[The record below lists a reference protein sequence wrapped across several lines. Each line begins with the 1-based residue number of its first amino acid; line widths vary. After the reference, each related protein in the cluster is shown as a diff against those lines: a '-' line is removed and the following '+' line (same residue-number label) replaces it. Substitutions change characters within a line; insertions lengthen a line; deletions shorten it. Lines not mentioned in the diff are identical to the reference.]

1 MARRS
6 SSSSSSGPWRYLNP
20 AYYLKRPK
28 RLALLFFVF
37 VAATFA
43 FWDRQSL
50 VTEYEVRP
58 LLSPREILPDPGW
71 NFGDL
76 IRFGCCRVAA
86 SCSLVAGWSLDLVSG
101 YSENLWSKPQLTV
114 IVLTVIDLCCIGL
127 SRIHL

>member
-6 SSSSSSGPWRYLNP
+6 SSSSSSGAWRYLNP

-50 VTEYEVRP
+50 VSEHEVR
-58 LLSPREILPDPGW
+58 SPRLAPENSP
-71 NFGDL
+71 L
-76 IRFGCCRVAA
+76 IRVGT
-86 SCSLVAGWSLDLVSG
+86 AG
-101 YSENLWSKPQLTV
+101 
-114 IVLTVIDLCCIGL
+114 I
-127 SRIHL
+127 

>member
-6 SSSSSSGPWRYLNP
+6 SSSSSSGALRYLNP

-50 VTEYEVRP
+50 VSEYEVRP
-58 LLSPREILPDPGW
+58 PSLARAKFSPDPGW

-76 IRFGCCRVAA
+76 IGFSCCRLSA
-86 SCSLVAGWSLDLVSG
+86 SNSLWRWLVAGSG
-101 YSENLWSKPQLTV
+101 LWV
-114 IVLTVIDLCCIGL
+114 
-127 SRIHL
+127 

>member
-6 SSSSSSGPWRYLNP
+6 SSSSSSGAWRYLNP

-50 VTEYEVRP
+50 VSEHEVR
-58 LLSPREILPDPGW
+58 SPRLAPGEFSPDPGR
-71 NFGDL
+71 NRGDL
-76 IRFGCCRVAA
+76 IEFGCCGQVA
-86 SCSLVAGWSLDLVSG
+86 SNSSRRWLVAGSGCSDDLWLEPSG
-101 YSENLWSKPQLTV
+101 
-114 IVLTVIDLCCIGL
+114 
-127 SRIHL
+127 

>member
-6 SSSSSSGPWRYLNP
+6 SSSSSSGAWRYLNP

-50 VTEYEVRP
+50 VSEYEVRS
-58 LLSPREILPDPGW
+58 LSPAAGNYP
-71 NFGDL
+71 L
-76 IRFGCCRVAA
+76 IQVGT
-86 SCSLVAGWSLDLVSG
+86 SG
-101 YSENLWSKPQLTV
+101 
-114 IVLTVIDLCCIGL
+114 I
-127 SRIHL
+127 